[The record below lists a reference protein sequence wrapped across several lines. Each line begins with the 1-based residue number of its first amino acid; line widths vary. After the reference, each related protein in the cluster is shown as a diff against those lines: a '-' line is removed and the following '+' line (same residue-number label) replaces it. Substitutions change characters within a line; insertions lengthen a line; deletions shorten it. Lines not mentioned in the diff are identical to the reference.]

1 MFQRPNGSTAGFL
14 RIGGS
19 EYPITRD
26 GLRDAFAS
34 QLDDQAHLNK
44 GDVYMLAMLVGEE
57 LCRHNLKDV
66 DGKTSAC
73 EMTLGKLDER
83 TVGAYVREAYILR
96 RACQLMQYT
105 EEGEALG
112 IMLYQCSMPINA
124 AECVL
129 MGRARRMRAAE
140 TRQKLDDY
148 YAKLREKGDQVT
160 FSTRRQ
166 RRSTTSAHPTRRPRR
181 RPTRPSARCSRGS
194 APRRTAGT
202 RATATA

>member
-1 MFQRPNGSTAGFL
+1 MLIRPNDSTTGSL
-14 RIGGS
+14 RIGAA

-83 TVGAYVREAYILR
+83 TVGAYVREAYIRVNGPYFEDREAISINPDGFIGFAGWADSRNERPFLCAFAR
-96 RACQLMQYT
+96 WMDEWLYSPDMRGLGR
-105 EEGEALG
+105 EG
-112 IMLYQCSMPINA
+112 
-124 AECVL
+124 
-129 MGRARRMRAAE
+129 
-140 TRQKLDDY
+140 D
-148 YAKLREKGDQVT
+148 
-160 FSTRRQ
+160 
-166 RRSTTSAHPTRRPRR
+166 
-181 RPTRPSARCSRGS
+181 
-194 APRRTAGT
+194 
-202 RATATA
+202 